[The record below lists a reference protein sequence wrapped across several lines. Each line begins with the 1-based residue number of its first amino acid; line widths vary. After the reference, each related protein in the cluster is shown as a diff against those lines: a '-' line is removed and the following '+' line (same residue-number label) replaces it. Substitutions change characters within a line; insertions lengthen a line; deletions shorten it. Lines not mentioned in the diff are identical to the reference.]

1 MSSNVSG
8 IPAATASTDHV
19 IQFTAVNAD
28 GTESAG
34 IATVTS
40 TTDDEGR
47 RVVPWS
53 QLAAIPGF
61 REGDVIDHA
70 DGEHRPLLYGP
81 GPDAP
86 GHPAWCTEHHDDL
99 GGGRS
104 LCWGETVKIGDAS
117 VQVTQPTGEPVT
129 VWLDFQIDDQGEY
142 LRPDEAR
149 ERARELRQVA
159 DQLDAF
165 AATAEAGIEVSR

>member
-1 MSSNVSG
+1 MRHL
-8 IPAATASTDHV
+8 IQYTALG
-19 IQFTAVNAD
+19 AD
-28 GTESAG
+28 GGEVAG
-34 IATVTS
+34 VATVTGA
-40 TTDDEGR
+40 TDDEGR

-86 GHPAWCTEHHDDL
+86 GHSGWCTRHNDDL
-99 GGGRS
+99 GDGRS
-104 LCWGETVKIGDAS
+104 LCWGELVRIGGAS
-117 VQVTQPTGEPVT
+117 LQVTQPTGEPAT
-129 VWLDFQIDDQGEY
+129 VWLDFQIDDQGDY
-142 LRPDEAR
+142 LSPAEAR
-149 ERARELRQVA
+149 ERAQELRRVA

-165 AATAEAGIEVSR
+165 AAQAEAGSAVSR